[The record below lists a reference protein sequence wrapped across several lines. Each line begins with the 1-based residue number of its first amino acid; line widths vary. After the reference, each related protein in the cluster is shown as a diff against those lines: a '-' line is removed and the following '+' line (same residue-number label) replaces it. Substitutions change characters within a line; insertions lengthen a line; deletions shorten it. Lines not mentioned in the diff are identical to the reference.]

1 MGLTVERIRAGITNT
16 YLVRDRGAI
25 LVDPGQPGKASAVV
39 RKLSALLPRLE
50 DVRLIVVTHGHFDH
64 VGCGHELR
72 GATGAKIAV
81 HRGDA
86 DWVSQGILSVP
97 PGTTPYGRLFSRVGH
112 VVLPRLFQV
121 RPLQPDMLLDDA
133 EIPLEEYG
141 IAGRILP
148 TPGHTPGSVS
158 VLLDSGDLL
167 VGDMAMNGPPFTWSP
182 SLPIFAHDMD
192 LMRETWERLLQRDVR
207 TVHPGHGRPFPVEA
221 LHRAL
226 DRSH

>member
-1 MGLTVERIRAGITNT
+1 MSLAVERIRAGITNT

-25 LVDPGQPGKASAVV
+25 LVDPGQPGKESVV
-39 RKLSALLPRLE
+39 LRKLSALLPRLE
-50 DVRLIVVTHGHFDH
+50 EIRLIIATHGHFDH
-64 VGCGHELR
+64 FGGGHELR
-72 GATGAKIAV
+72 RATGAKFAV

-86 DWVSQGILSVP
+86 DWVSQGILAVP
-97 PGTTPYGRLFSRVGH
+97 PGTTPYGRLLSRVGR
-112 VVLPRLFQV
+112 VVFPRLFEV
-121 RPLQPDMLLDDA
+121 RPLPPDVLLGDA

-182 SLPIFAHDMD
+182 SLPVFAHDVN
-192 LMRETWERLLQRDVR
+192 LVRETWERLFERDVR
-207 TVHPGHGRPFPVEA
+207 TIHPGHGRPFPAEV
-221 LHRAL
+221 LRRAL
-226 DRSH
+226 GRSH